1 MLIYSTNGNK
11 NAVFNT
17 DFVSSITCE
26 YTELPDGKYWDI
38 VVCDL
43 TGNKHIL
50 KRYFKN
56 PSHIMYAFKQSIEH
70 KEDSFN
76 FQ

>member
-1 MLIYSTNGNK
+1 MLIYSTSGNK
-11 NAVFNT
+11 NVVFNT
-17 DFVSSITCE
+17 DFISSIACE
-26 YTELPDGKYWDI
+26 YYELADGGFWDI

-43 TGNKHIL
+43 AGDKHIL
-50 KRYFKN
+50 NRYFRN
-56 PSHIMYAFKQSIEH
+56 PSHIMYAFKQSIER